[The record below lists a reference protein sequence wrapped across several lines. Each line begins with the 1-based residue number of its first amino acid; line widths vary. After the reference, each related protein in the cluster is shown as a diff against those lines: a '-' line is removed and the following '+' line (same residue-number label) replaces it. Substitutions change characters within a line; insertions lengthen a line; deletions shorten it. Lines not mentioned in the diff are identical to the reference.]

1 MEEKLSLVTTY
12 VHKTFK
18 KQLSKTQELT
28 RGAGGISQRI
38 QDFFFGGGRNKKGD
52 VL

>member
-18 KQLSKTQELT
+18 KQLSQTQGLT
-28 RGAGGISQRI
+28 RGAGGIPHRI
-38 QDFFFGGGRNKKGD
+38 QDFFLGGGGK
-52 VL
+52 